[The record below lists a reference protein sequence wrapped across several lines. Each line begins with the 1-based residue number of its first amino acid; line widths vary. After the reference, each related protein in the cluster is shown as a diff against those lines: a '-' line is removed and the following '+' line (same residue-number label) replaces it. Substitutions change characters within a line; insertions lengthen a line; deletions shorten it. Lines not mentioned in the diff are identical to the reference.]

1 MEKVDAGTI
10 AKNGEKL
17 RVRFRR
23 TVHGPVVGYA
33 RVAGSRRVVAL
44 SQRRSTAGNETTDQ
58 LFFQQLTFGRVHSAA
73 DFIKAASLSPQTF
86 NTMYASASEIALFT
100 TGRVPIRPKGVNP
113 DLPVDGRGRYEWK
126 GFLPAARHPQDVNPA
141 SGLLVSWNNKP
152 AKGWPAGDDRWDEAG
167 IQRDDWLLKE
177 LARTDKHTPATV
189 LGAANAAAT
198 ADPRALM
205 WPDVKAVLQRGT
217 APSPLAAAVVDRIT
231 AWSAGDASWVDANRD
246 GFVDAPGQAAMAAVW
261 DDLAG
266 AAMCGRLGAKL
277 CTALETRLVRFE
289 RPPSGMYGGWHQY
302 MSKDLRSL
310 LGRKVRGRLHV
321 RYCGRGKLGR
331 CARDLWAAIEK
342 GAEAA
347 AERFGTTDPAQ
358 WHSPTTTISFTPLP
372 LTTIQYTNRPS
383 GIHQV
388 MQFAP

>member
-1 MEKVDAGTI
+1 
-10 AKNGEKL
+10 
-17 RVRFRR
+17 
-23 TVHGPVVGYA
+23 
-33 RVAGSRRVVAL
+33 
-44 SQRRSTAGNETTDQ
+44 
-58 LFFQQLTFGRVHSAA
+58 
-73 DFIKAASLSPQTF
+73 
-86 NTMYASASEIALFT
+86 
-100 TGRVPIRPKGVNP
+100 
-113 DLPVDGRGRYEWK
+113 
-126 GFLPAARHPQDVNPA
+126 
-141 SGLLVSWNNKP
+141 
-152 AKGWPAGDDRWDEAG
+152 
-167 IQRDDWLLKE
+167 
-177 LARTDKHTPATV
+177 
-189 LGAANAAAT
+189 
-198 ADPRALM
+198 M
-205 WPDVKAVLQRGT
+205 WPDVKAVLERGT